1 MKNNPKGGSSKI
13 EIELLLRNAL
23 RVKQEPS
30 QQLNDSIVK
39 IAESILQK
47 LMKQQGAVNWIEKA
61 NDSYALN
68 TLRFCFLM

>member
-13 EIELLLRNAL
+13 EIELLLRKAL

-39 IAESILQK
+39 NCREYSAKDDETARGGK
-47 LMKQQGAVNWIEKA
+47 LDRKSE
-61 NDSYALN
+61 
-68 TLRFCFLM
+68 